1 MSWLDALAA
10 LLGLLVAG
18 GAGWKLAKGR
28 KPAPRSDAGEILI
41 ATGKRVK
48 MVRGQGAEEI
58 RKAEAGEGVGSLDE
72 EIDRADK
79 AVDRWRR

>member
-10 LLGLLVAG
+10 LLGLLVAV

-28 KPAPRSDAGEILI
+28 KPEPRSDAGEILI

-58 RKAEAGEGVGSLDE
+58 RKAEAGEGVGTLAE
-72 EIDRADK
+72 ESERAKK
-79 AVDRWRR
+79 ATERWK